1 MNTFFKLMIWP
12 VLLAPVIYL
21 AVIWSSLP
29 ARVAVHFDITGT
41 PDRFGPK
48 SETAIAV
55 AIITIISIA
64 MYLFLPLVYK
74 IDPKKTA
81 VENKPR
87 LKKISIA
94 TALFLS
100 FIGCVIVS
108 SSQNG
113 GIKMS
118 MQLLFGGIGLLWCV
132 LGNYMYNIK
141 PNFFAG
147 IRVPWTLSN
156 EDNWKQTHRLAGKL
170 WFAGGLLTLL
180 AAILLPQSWLIV
192 VFITIAICTG
202 VIPMIFSY
210 LLFKK
215 QKVSH

>member
-1 MNTFFKLMIWP
+1 MNKFLKIIIWP

-21 AVIWSSLP
+21 AAIWSSLP
-29 ARVAVHFDITGT
+29 ARVAVHFDINGT
-41 PDRFGPK
+41 PDRFGAK
-48 SETAIAV
+48 SEVLIGV
-55 AIITIISIA
+55 GIITFISIA
-64 MYLFLPLVYK
+64 IYLFLPLIYK
-74 IDPKKTA
+74 IDPKKSA

-94 TALFLS
+94 TAIFLS

-118 MQLLFGGIGLLWCV
+118 MQLIFGGIGLLWCI

-170 WFAGGLLTLL
+170 WFAGGLLILL
-180 AAILLPQSWLIV
+180 AAISLPQTWLTV
-192 VFITIAICTG
+192 VFISIAIVTG
-202 VIPMIFSY
+202 VVPMVYSY
-210 LLFKK
+210 LLYKK

>member
-1 MNTFFKLMIWP
+1 MKKALTIVIWP
-12 VLLAPVIYL
+12 LLLAPVIYL
-21 AVIWSSLP
+21 AAIWSSLP
-29 ARVAVHFDITGT
+29 EKVAVHFDINGNA
-41 PDRFGPK
+41 DRYGNK
-48 SETAIAV
+48 SEVVIAIS
-55 AIITIISIA
+55 IITAISIA
-64 MYLFLPLVYK
+64 TYLFLPLIYK
-74 IDPKKTA
+74 IDPKKSA
-81 VENKPR
+81 IENKPR

-100 FIGCVIVS
+100 FVGCVIVS

-118 MQLLFGGIGLLWCV
+118 MQLIFGGIGLLWCI
-132 LGNYMYNIK
+132 LGNYMYNMK

-147 IRVPWTLSN
+147 IRIPWTLSN

-180 AAILLPQSWLIV
+180 AAITLPQTWLVIL
-192 VFITIAICTG
+192 FISIAALTAI
-202 VIPMIFSY
+202 IPMIYSY